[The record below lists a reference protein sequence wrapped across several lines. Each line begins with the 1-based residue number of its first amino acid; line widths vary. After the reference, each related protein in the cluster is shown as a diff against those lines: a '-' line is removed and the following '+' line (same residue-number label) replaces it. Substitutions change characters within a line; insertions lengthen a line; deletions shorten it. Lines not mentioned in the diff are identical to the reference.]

1 MLAMK
6 KSFILA
12 FLALALLVLTSL
24 PSASL
29 VSAQQNEP
37 AYATVSM
44 PVEYI
49 NYAVVWVNGS
59 LWAKIDG
66 TYPIYLQGN
75 LPETLPMVYPTPPQ
89 TTNISIKL
97 NDKELTYSNYSDA
110 YPFAL
115 HHTGIGDWQMV
126 STMISPVSDHFTLK
140 IHYEHPLQVVNGS
153 YLFLYDLNIS
163 PYLSTANNNSTAYF
177 TVRMETNYTNL
188 QAYTTETDAK
198 WNPINYT
205 VTKEG
210 SMDIVSIVM
219 YSEYSKPL
227 LGDLVVEFSGSEIP
241 EYPYLGVVVVAAGFS
256 TLALVYI
263 KSKRYHAKPTLKFE
277 QNS

>member
-1 MLAMK
+1 MK
-6 KSFILA
+6 AVVAIFISVFLFSVVSCFGGLVYADTNDSSFP
-12 FLALALLVLTSL
+12 LLT
-24 PSASL
+24 
-29 VSAQQNEP
+29 
-37 AYATVSM
+37 M
-44 PVEYI
+44 PVEYV
-49 NYAVVWVNGS
+49 NYTITEVNGT

-66 TYPIYLQGN
+66 IYPMTLLNQSN
-75 LPETLPMVYPTPPQ
+75 LAMPFSLPMVYPTPPQ
-89 TTNISIKL
+89 TTNITIKL
-97 NDKELTYSNYSDA
+97 DDKVVDYTDYSQE
-110 YPFAL
+110 PGFL
-115 HHTGIGDWQMV
+115 HHTAIGDW
-126 STMISPVSDHFTLK
+126 TMIYSVLKLNSTSFVLK
-140 IHYEHPLQVVNGS
+140 IHYEHPLQMVNGS

-219 YSEYSKPL
+219 HSEYSKPL
-227 LGDLVVEFSGSEIP
+227 LGDLVVQFSGSEIP
-241 EYPYLGVVVVAAGFS
+241 EYPYLGVVVVAAVFS